1 MASESRKT
9 EQDSCFVFKEK
20 LNNNLAGTI
29 TSLQAKFLR
38 TMNVLCVTYR

>member
-20 LNNNLAGTI
+20 LNMAAG
-29 TSLQAKFLR
+29 Q
-38 TMNVLCVTYR
+38 NVPQLGGYDYEFTGTVPED